1 MASSPI
7 SRADIKHLNKPE
19 LDHEI
24 KIRGQEP
31 LGKNCNK
38 RKQLLILLQREQR
51 GSITQAMDAI
61 VVTPIEAREVA
72 ELVTITVQKLKSE
85 NERDLCRRHSR
96 YSARLNHYAHRVTRW
111 TETDPEVKVYKDQI
125 SHYYQTNNQNY
136 RPNNTANQQVSFA
149 SQQENPTGFTPGN
162 SKKKNKRAKKNQA
175 KFQQLGNE
183 RDQLWNVKA

>member
-125 SHYYQTNNQNY
+125 LEEIQGAFTIVDQHLDKLSARISLIPVDDVTTNLAIWRNQ
-136 RPNNTANQQVSFA
+136 
-149 SQQENPTGFTPGN
+149 G
-162 SKKKNKRAKKNQA
+162 
-175 KFQQLGNE
+175 
-183 RDQLWNVKA
+183 